1 VASTS
6 APIATSNSSPG
17 PTPSGTTTVT
27 YNGAT
32 SVTET
37 ETVSRKRAATKGI
50 AGWPPRARKFQT
62 ENSKPMQ
69 WRHHLHLRC
78 VCSLR
83 RHSLVNDWRVPFKL
97 LKANASE
104 KWRGCLQA
112 HRVMKCARVCETW
125 AQRGRWP
132 PPRPPPSS
140 RSPAAVQIKSFCFE
154 CFECFYACPTE
165 PFRL

>member
-1 VASTS
+1 MASTS

-27 YNGAT
+27 YDGAT

-37 ETVSRKRAATKGI
+37 ERSHGSGRRPNASQDGH
-50 AGWPPRARKFQT
+50 RRH

-83 RHSLVNDWRVPFKL
+83 RPSPVNDWRVQFKL
-97 LKANASE
+97 LKTNASE

-140 RSPAAVQIKSFCFE
+140 RSPAAVQIKSFFFE
-154 CFECFYACPTE
+154 CFECFYACSTI